1 MYGGGFYTQVH
12 HSCLLHL
19 RSRHTDSVLGSS
31 ETAAVT
37 MSHPRSSR
45 KNSSFSR
52 TLFVSGGWKSRQE
65 YNIFICPLSFQCV
78 FICVIECI
86 GFWVSTSCP
95 LILRWK
101 NIFGPPLSIWA
112 QVRLFIH
119 CFCQFA
125 HFLSTSLRYF
135 LKQGQKCFLIS
146 LKIFSSA
153 SA

>member
-1 MYGGGFYTQVH
+1 MVVDSIHRSTTPVSYISARDTQTPC
-12 HSCLLHL
+12 S
-19 RSRHTDSVLGSS
+19 
-31 ETAAVT
+31 AAPWRQQSQCRIRDVT
-37 MSHPRSSR
+37 R
-45 KNSSFSR
+45 KNSSSSR